1 MLHKYLRPRSA
12 RGVPRRK
19 HRRQGGER
27 CSAAGVAKAAA
38 PHPAACQGPAEGPA
52 SAIRFQGQELPRDP
66 RLALCPRAHHR
77 DGWPQARRQRVPAC
91 PSQRT
96 PDLLPEPPRT
106 YAGGRLRGA
115 GPWPALAPAEKPRA
129 LGSSRPPSPGR
140 EPPPPCHPRHP
151 TTPAGVGARVHTP
164 HRGVHTIPHI
174 NSPSPPDTT
183 FSSLHCPRT
192 LSSPRPQTRCYHRVL
207 REGGSQQGLCGF
219 PPHGSHLP
227 RKLLGIG

>member
-140 EPPPPCHPRHP
+140 EPPPPCHPR
-151 TTPAGVGARVHTP
+151 GGRGARP
-164 HRGVHTIPHI
+164 HSAPRGPHYPTHKQPLPTRHHVFVPSLSAYALLSAPPNTLLPQGVKGRGVTTR
-174 NSPSPPDTT
+174 SVRVPSSR
-183 FSSLHCPRT
+183 FSST
-192 LSSPRPQTRCYHRVL
+192 SKVTWD
-207 REGGSQQGLCGF
+207 
-219 PPHGSHLP
+219 
-227 RKLLGIG
+227 